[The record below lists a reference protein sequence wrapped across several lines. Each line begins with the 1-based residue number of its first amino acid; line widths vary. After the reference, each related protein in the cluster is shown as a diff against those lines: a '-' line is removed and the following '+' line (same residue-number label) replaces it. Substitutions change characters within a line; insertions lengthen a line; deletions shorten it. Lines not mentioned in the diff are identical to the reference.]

1 MIYHLSL
8 SLSNVHFSSYYG
20 ACHFSKRKKVMRNQC
35 KVLSYP
41 PLFSGAGGKSTA
53 TPSASEFEAVC
64 PSTVLRLCSFLSVPF
79 FLSSLP
85 LPLPPAC
92 MSLKS
97 FLKELEVLFLLMFS
111 LTDRTLCGV
120 SVFTSHTAVG
130 EPSSPVW
137 GWGEGEQRAGSSLGA
152 PPIGEYLPFSLRGF
166 PGLQPGRPV
175 CPARGEKGQQSE

>member
-41 PLFSGAGGKSTA
+41 PLFSGAGRMSTA
-53 TPSASEFEAVC
+53 TPCASEVEAVC
-64 PSTVLRLCSFLSVPF
+64 PSTILRLCSFLSVPF
-79 FLSSLP
+79 FLASLP
-85 LPLPPAC
+85 LPPPSC

-111 LTDRTLCGV
+111 LTDRTLFGV

-130 EPSSPVW
+130 ELSGPVS
-137 GWGEGEQRAGSSLGA
+137 GGGERESRVRGSSLGA
-152 PPIGEYLPFSLRGF
+152 PPIGECLPFSLRGF
-166 PGLQPGRPV
+166 PGPLRGRPV
-175 CPARGEKGQQSE
+175 GGVRGEKGQPSE